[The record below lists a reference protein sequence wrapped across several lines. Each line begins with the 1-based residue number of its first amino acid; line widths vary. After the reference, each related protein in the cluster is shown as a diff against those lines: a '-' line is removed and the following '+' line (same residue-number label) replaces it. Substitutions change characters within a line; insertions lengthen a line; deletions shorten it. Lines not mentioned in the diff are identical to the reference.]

1 MQTFS
6 IDGKAVQ
13 ADETDRITIHSTD
26 RRRGPISPFYVA
38 SITWGS
44 VTFTGR
50 IGVNAN
56 STCYIHVPYISEIGS
71 VIDWADI
78 QSDHSGDVMFA
89 PVSSIRG
96 GRALQILHKAAAA
109 WYWQQEQSLAEQ
121 RAQYSAM
128 QHAAITGGAA

>member
-6 IDGKAVQ
+6 IDGKATK
-13 ADETDRITIHSTD
+13 ADELDQITIRSTD
-26 RRRGPISPFYVA
+26 RRTGISSPFYVA

-50 IGVNAN
+50 IGVNPN
-56 STCYIHVPYISEIGS
+56 STCYVHVPYISEMGS

-89 PVSSIRG
+89 PASSIRG
-96 GRALQILHKAAAA
+96 EHALHILRKAAAA
-109 WYWQQEQSLAEQ
+109 WYWKQEQSLAEQ
-121 RAQYSAM
+121 RAQFSAM
-128 QHAAITGGAA
+128 QHAAIAGGMA